1 MDYHSVPF
9 IIYCLCVSNRC
20 IAASKIS
27 GFLRYGGVVSPVF
40 LGTGPSPPPDGRTVT
55 AKGDLHDRLDI
66 VDGSELHGTAD
77 NPFSTD

>member
-1 MDYHSVPF
+1 M
-9 IIYCLCVSNRC
+9 CLIDVLPLL
-20 IAASKIS
+20 K
-27 GFLRYGGVVSPVF
+27 FLRYGGVVSPVF